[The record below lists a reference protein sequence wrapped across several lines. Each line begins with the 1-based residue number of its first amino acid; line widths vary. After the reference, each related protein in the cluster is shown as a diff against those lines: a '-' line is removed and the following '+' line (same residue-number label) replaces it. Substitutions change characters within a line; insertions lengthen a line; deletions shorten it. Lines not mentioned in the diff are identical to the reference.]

1 MTGESWIDLRRHPST
16 HTDAVHAI
24 QVRVRRSASAELKLT
39 FRLDGD
45 IPRVRVA
52 SPTTPRFAK
61 DLWQHTCFEAF
72 IAINGQDG
80 QAGQAAAYHEFNFAP
95 SGEWAVYAFR
105 GYRDGDPVADEI
117 MRPNIAIRSTANRLE
132 LDAVVPLDR
141 LSAIHA
147 RALLLIGLSAV
158 VETSDGLSYWALRHP
173 KDKPDFH
180 NADGFTL
187 SLEPPGPEE

>member
-1 MTGESWIDLRRHPST
+1 MTGESWIDLHCHPST
-16 HTDAVHAI
+16 PTEAVHAI
-24 QVRVRRSASAELKLT
+24 QVAVRRSSAELQLT

-45 IPRVRVA
+45 IPRVTI
-52 SPTTPRFAK
+52 SPPSTPRFAR

-72 IAINGQDG
+72 IAING

-95 SGEWAVYAFR
+95 SGEWTVYAFR
-105 GYRDGDPVADEI
+105 GYRDGVPVADETLH
-117 MRPNIAIRSTANRLE
+117 PNIATRSTANRPE

-147 RALLLIGLSAV
+147 RALLRIGLSAV
-158 VETSDGLSYWALRHP
+158 VETIDGLSYWALRHP